1 MVAAL
6 SPLQFRSDPTADVER
21 VNAALHAAA
30 RADDE
35 FLTEIAAHLI
45 PARGKRLRPSF
56 VIASALT
63 GHSDPLDPSAVTDD
77 MVRAGASVELVHL
90 GSLYHDD
97 VMDDA
102 DIRHGVESVNHRW
115 GNLKAILAGDF
126 LLARASE
133 IAASLGTEI
142 AELLAA
148 TIARLCEGQVAE
160 LRRIY
165 DRERTED
172 SYLAAIGG
180 KTAALYSTSCRIGAL
195 VAGLPRGDIDRLT
208 EFGRLYGMA
217 YQIVDD
223 VLDVVATEEQLG
235 KPSGNDMREGVY
247 TLPVIRMLRDDPRG
261 VLAGLLGDQLDDD
274 QRERA
279 RGLVLNG
286 GYIPG
291 SIDTALSYTDAA
303 VAQLEPM
310 NGSPAVEGLRA
321 AAKNLM
327 ATVPD

>member
-1 MVAAL
+1 VDRPILQELVPIPGVWERIVAVEARL
-6 SPLQFRSDPTADVER
+6 DEVTRS
-21 VNAALHAAA
+21 
-30 RADDE
+30 DDE
-35 FLTEIAAHLI
+35 FLTELAQHLLQ
-45 PARGKRLRPSF
+45 AGGKRYRPL
-56 VIASALT
+56 VAQVAAEL
-63 GHSDPLDPSAVTDD
+63 GPNRGNGPVE
-77 MVRAGASVELVHL
+77 AGVSVELVHL

-160 LRRIY
+160 LQRIY
-165 DRERTED
+165 DPTRTED
-172 SYLAAIGG
+172 AYFAAIAG

-195 VAGLPRGDIDRLT
+195 VAGSTRDDVERLT
-208 EFGRLYGMA
+208 EFGHLYGVA

-247 TLPVIRMLRDDPRG
+247 TLPVIRLLRDDPDG
-261 VLAGLLGDQLDDD
+261 PLAAILGGRLDDD
-274 QRERA
+274 QREEA
-279 RGLVLNG
+279 RRLVLDSR
-286 GYIPG
+286 YIAD
-291 SIDTALSYTDAA
+291 SIDTALGYTDAA
-303 VAQLEPM
+303 VDRLEPM
-310 NGSPAVEGLRA
+310 NGSVAVEGLRA

-327 ATVPD
+327 ATLPD